1 MPDELDGDLLVR
13 FVEGDQHAFEAL
25 FRRYEVE
32 VYRWIL
38 RIVRDS
44 GAAED
49 VLVEAFWRAY
59 RGRARFDSTRSFG
72 AWMRRIAT
80 NAALDH
86 LRATRRANAGT
97 VWSTANDRLPAPAH
111 PDPGVAESIAVAFR
125 RLPPKL
131 LVVATLALIE
141 QQPYAEIADA
151 LNLPVGTVK
160 SRVFRAIGTL
170 RTELSRLGIHP

>member
-1 MPDELDGDLLVR
+1 MPDELDGDLLER
-13 FVEGDQHAFEAL
+13 FVEGDQRAFEAL
-25 FRRYEVE
+25 FRQFEVE

-38 RIVRDS
+38 RIVRDGS
-44 GAAED
+44 AAED

-59 RGRARFDSTRSFG
+59 RGRARFDSSRSFG

-80 NAALDH
+80 NAALVH
-86 LRATRRANAGT
+86 LKATRWRTVGT
-97 VWSTANDRLPAPAH
+97 VGSAADDRLPAPAD
-111 PDPGVAESIAVAFR
+111 PDPGVAESIALAFR

-141 QQPYAEIADA
+141 EQPYAEIADA

-160 SRVFRAIGTL
+160 SRVFRASGIL
-170 RTELSRLGIHP
+170 KKELSRLGIRP